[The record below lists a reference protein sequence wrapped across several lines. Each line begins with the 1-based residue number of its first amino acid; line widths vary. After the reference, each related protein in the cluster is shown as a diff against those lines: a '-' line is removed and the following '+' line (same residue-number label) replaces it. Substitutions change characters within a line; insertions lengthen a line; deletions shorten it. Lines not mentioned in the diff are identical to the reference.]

1 MTARSALPPAVRRP
15 VHPRVGLLLRGI
27 VIALVIALLAVVFLV
42 LPNHDNDRARPT
54 ADGANPVT
62 PGVYT
67 GLGFDQ
73 CLAPTQA
80 AMTTWTQ
87 ASPFRAVGIYIS
99 GDSRACRNQPNLTP
113 QWVSTQLA
121 NGWHLLPI
129 TLGPQASC
137 QPRFP
142 RYDDD
147 VKIKPGAANDYAKAR
162 AQGTAEAAKTVAAA
176 QALGIVPGSTMFYDL
191 EGFDYNNVACRESA
205 LRFLSTWT
213 TQLHALGYRSG
224 VYSSAGSGMKLLER
238 QRVSPLPDI
247 ELPDQIWLARYDNAA
262 NTSAADYFS
271 DEGWQGN
278 RIKQFQGGHN
288 ETWGGVT
295 INIDRNYLDLR
306 EAPAPVVPVVAPQ
319 PAPRTGCNGRVVVD
333 LPVYRGLKP
342 KSKTYRPDPTT
353 VNVLKCLLHEKTGKK
368 FKLNGAYDAKLVK
381 NVKAWRKARGMK
393 PFARWTK
400 KMWPE
405 ILPQQGTAARE

>member
-1 MTARSALPPAVRRP
+1 MTARSALPAPARRP
-15 VHPRVGLLLRGI
+15 AHPRVGLLLRGA
-27 VIALVIALLAVVFLV
+27 VIALVIAALAVVFLV
-42 LPNHDNDRARPT
+42 LPGRQNDRAAKT
-54 ADGANPVT
+54 ADSANPVT
-62 PGVYT
+62 PGVFT

-80 AMTTWTQ
+80 AMTKWTQ
-87 ASPFRAVGIYIS
+87 SSPFQAVGIYIS
-99 GDSRACRNQPNLTP
+99 GDSRACRDQPNLTS

-162 AQGTAEAAKTVAAA
+162 AQGTAEATKTVAAA
-176 QALGIVPGSTMFYDL
+176 QALGIVPGSTMFYDI

-238 QRVSPLPDI
+238 QRVSPLANI
-247 ELPDQIWLARYDNAA
+247 ELPDQIWLARYDNTA
-262 NTSAADYFS
+262 NTSASDYFS
-271 DEGWQGN
+271 DDGWQGN

-306 EAPAPVVPVVAPQ
+306 SAPATTTAVTTTA
-319 PAPRTGCNGRVVVD
+319 ARTGCNGRVVVD
-333 LPVYRGLKP
+333 LPAYRGLKP
-342 KSKTYRPDPTT
+342 ATATYTPDPTT
-353 VNVLKCLLHEKTGKK
+353 VNVLKCLLHEKSGRK
-368 FKLNGAYDAKLVK
+368 FKLNGLYDAKLVK
-381 NVKAWRKARGMK
+381 NVKAWRKARGLR
-393 PFARWTK
+393 PIARWAK
-400 KMWPE
+400 KLWPE
-405 ILPQQGTAARE
+405 LLSQTATTARE